1 MAHDARQSSPSEA
14 PSSASQ
20 MWKTTQSA
28 GGSSSATAANA
39 SAAGGDGTAAS
50 ALEGMLTS
58 FLLKRAGI
66 TPIAH
71 GGCAMVK
78 NKGLALMR
86 GLLCAV
92 MWLGDTGSS
101 YDVDGSIKTDLHRL
115 ERPLTLDTANGPR
128 RIQNGSSVE
137 IPSVGTRQALHVPGS
152 PNLCSFGV
160 RVIDEG
166 CALHWLPPSKK
177 RPESE
182 CYMILPSGERVDFL
196 IHQKVP
202 YLAGGELTEVSM
214 ALIRD
219 ESLAQEFFERQME
232 AKRLRLEAIQAKA
245 ARMEEQL
252 ERKEARRDEVI
263 DRYIEAALKTEE
275 E

>member
-1 MAHDARQSSPSEA
+1 
-14 PSSASQ
+14 
-20 MWKTTQSA
+20 
-28 GGSSSATAANA
+28 
-39 SAAGGDGTAAS
+39 
-50 ALEGMLTS
+50 
-58 FLLKRAGI
+58 
-66 TPIAH
+66 
-71 GGCAMVK
+71 MVK

-166 CALHWLPPSKK
+166 CALH
-177 RPESE
+177 
-182 CYMILPSGERVDFL
+182 
-196 IHQKVP
+196 
-202 YLAGGELTEVSM
+202 
-214 ALIRD
+214 
-219 ESLAQEFFERQME
+219 
-232 AKRLRLEAIQAKA
+232 
-245 ARMEEQL
+245 
-252 ERKEARRDEVI
+252 
-263 DRYIEAALKTEE
+263 
-275 E
+275 